1 MSERSHDDPL
11 ALAEEQNGYDGESFR
26 MDQRT
31 GIPNTISTFQGWSK
45 RYRWHRFSRGMR
57 VSWWG
62 VVVLMMS
69 IVLYLLSIDVSQ
81 MRGIYME

>member
-1 MSERSHDDPL
+1 
-11 ALAEEQNGYDGESFR
+11 
-26 MDQRT
+26 
-31 GIPNTISTFQGWSK
+31 
-45 RYRWHRFSRGMR
+45 MR